1 MSNNLIPP
9 KAPNLLIAPP
19 TEYEARYQ
27 EQLNAALRL
36 YFNTVDNDFV
46 SLLGPN
52 GGRFLNI
59 PHIAASDSTDQYA
72 TATDTPTVVAF
83 NTLDSGSGWTLAAPG
98 SATPNQTGIYKITY
112 SIQVVNTDSAI
123 HDAVFWIR
131 VNSVDVVN
139 SATYFSIPASD
150 SPGNST
156 YICAYSEATFTITAS
171 SVVQLMWATDQAY
184 STTGP
189 VDGVYLFADPAQ
201 TTPYIR
207 PAIPSAIGSITFVS
221 SLST

>member
-1 MSNNLIPP
+1 
-9 KAPNLLIAPP
+9 
-19 TEYEARYQ
+19 
-27 EQLNAALRL
+27 LNAALRL
-36 YFNTVDNDFV
+36 YFNTIDNDFL

-72 TATDTPTVVAF
+72 TASDTPTVVAW

-98 SATPNQTGIYKITY
+98 SATPNQTGIYKITF
-112 SIQVVNTDSAI
+112 SIQIANTANAI

-131 VNSVDVVN
+131 VNGVDVPN
-139 SATYFSIPASD
+139 SSTYFSIPARKST
-150 SPGNST
+150 GNPS

-189 VDGVYLFADPAQ
+189 VDGIYLFSDTAQ
-201 TTPYIR
+201 TSPYAR

>member
-1 MSNNLIPP
+1 MSNLLPP

-19 TEYEARYQ
+19 AEYEARYQ
-27 EQLNAALRL
+27 DQLNNAQRL
-36 YFNTVDNDFV
+36 YYNQIDTVTQA
-46 SLLGPN
+46 LLGPN

-72 TATDTPTVVAF
+72 TATDTPTVVKW

-98 SATPNQTGIYKITY
+98 SATPNQTGIYKITF
-112 SIQVVNTDSAI
+112 SVQIANTANAI

-131 VNSVDVVN
+131 VNGADVAN
-139 SATYFSIPASD
+139 SATYFSIPARKGA
-150 SPGNST
+150 GNPT

-171 SVVQLMWATDQAY
+171 SVVQLMWATDLAY
-184 STTGP
+184 NPTGP

-201 TTPYIR
+201 TTPYAR

>member
-1 MSNNLIPP
+1 MSNLIPP

-36 YFNTVDNDFV
+36 YFNTIDNDFL

-52 GGRFLNI
+52 GGRFLNT

-72 TATDTPTVVAF
+72 TASDTPTVVKW
-83 NTLDSGSGWTLAAPG
+83 NTLDSGSGWSLAAPG
-98 SATPNQTGIYKITY
+98 SATPNQTGIYKITF
-112 SIQVVNTDSAI
+112 SIQLANTANAI

-131 VNSVDVVN
+131 VNGVDVPN
-139 SATYFSIPASD
+139 SATYFTVPARKSSG
-150 SPGNST
+150 SPS

-189 VDGVYLFADPAQ
+189 VDGIYLFADPAQ
-201 TTPYIR
+201 TSPYIR

-221 SLST
+221 SL

>member
-1 MSNNLIPP
+1 MPLY
-9 KAPNLLIAPP
+9 KARAPALP
-19 TEYEARYQ
+19 LAPIDYDQ
-27 EQLNAALRL
+27 QQQNQFQGALRL
-36 YFNTVDNDFV
+36 YFNTIDNDFL

-156 YICAYSEATFTITAS
+156 YICAYSEATFNITAE

-189 VDGVYLFADPAQ
+189 VDGVYLFADAAQ
-201 TTPYIR
+201 TSPYAR